1 MRQQEQ
7 HIQKVHNPLWVKEE
21 LEKLGFEVEMFTDFD
36 LEGIQEGEK
45 IFYVAKK
52 VR

>member
-1 MRQQEQ
+1 ME
-7 HIQKVHNPLWVKEE
+7 KVHNPLWVKEQ
-21 LEKLGFEVEMFTDFD
+21 LERIGFDVSMYTDFD

-52 VR
+52 VG